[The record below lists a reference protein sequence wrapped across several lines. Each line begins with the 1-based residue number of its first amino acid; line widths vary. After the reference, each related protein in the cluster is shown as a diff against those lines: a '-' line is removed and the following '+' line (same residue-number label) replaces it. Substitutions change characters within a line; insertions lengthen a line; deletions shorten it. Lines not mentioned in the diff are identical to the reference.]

1 MSRQQSRD
9 QRLAAVLN
17 LATNLHA
24 QWEAWYDQHPG
35 ASFGEIE
42 AEARRLRREFM
53 IAGLAVL
60 INGRDTGFQ
69 LEPPVCPHCA
79 QPMQVVGYR
88 PWRVS
93 GLEGETE
100 LERAYYVCRGCE
112 EQTLFPSGSDTELAG
127 GSLEGGGGPR
137 GDARGAARAVLCVS
151 GRELSGGGRWE
162 PVAR

>member
-9 QRLAAVLN
+9 QRQAAFVK
-17 LATNLHA
+17 LATDLHT
-24 QWEAWYDQHPG
+24 QLEDWYDQHPA

-42 AEARRLRREFM
+42 EEARRLRRAFM
-53 IAGLAVL
+53 GQGLAVV

-69 LEPPVCPHCA
+69 LEEPRCPQCGES
-79 QPMQVVGYR
+79 MQFVGYR

-112 EQTLFPSGSDTELAG
+112 KQTLFPPGAATEIAD
-127 GSLEGGGGPR
+127 GSLE
-137 GDARGAARAVLCVS
+137 
-151 GRELSGGGRWE
+151 
-162 PVAR
+162 